1 MVCLDLLG
9 LDLPPSTRMLDM
21 PVLVLGAERDP
32 FIYQGA
38 LEQTAKTYGVRAE
51 VFAGMAH
58 AMMIDYDWEKAALRV
73 LQWLE
78 ATLPASRSA
87 A

>member
-1 MVCLDLLG
+1 MICWDLLG
-9 LDLPPSTRMLDM
+9 LDLPPSTPMLDI

-32 FIYQGA
+32 FVYQSA
-38 LEQTAKTYGVRAE
+38 LEQTARTYGTRAE
-51 VFAGMAH
+51 VFHRMAH
-58 AMMIDYDWEKAALRV
+58 AMMIDYDWEKAALRI

-78 ATLPASRSA
+78 AILPATRSA